1 MLYSALLRPLL
12 FKLLAPEQAHDLV
25 MGGLQFASNSA
36 LASAAL
42 RAALGSIP
50 SAPVKAMGLE
60 FKHPLGL
67 AAGMDKNAVAL
78 RAWEALGF
86 SHLEIGT
93 VTPRPQPGNPQ
104 PRMFRLPED
113 EALINRMGFNNGGAE
128 AAAARIRRSRHQNI
142 IVGGNIGRNKST
154 PNEGAIQDYL
164 AALNAL
170 YAEVDYIAVNVSSP
184 NTPGLRDL
192 QSASSMRELLLAV
205 CTEAKRLGG
214 KPVALKIDP
223 DSDKDH
229 VQRTAVLA
237 VECGVQGIIATNT
250 SIGRSGLATPEG
262 RLQAIG
268 AGGLSGAPIAKRSTE
283 VVGWVR
289 ESVGQSAS
297 VVGVGGVRRA
307 QDVTDKL
314 NAGADLVQVY
324 SGFVYAGPAMVRQ
337 LSPAWKQ

>member
-1 MLYSALLRPLL
+1 
-12 FKLLAPEQAHDLV
+12 
-25 MGGLQFASNSA
+25 
-36 LASAAL
+36 
-42 RAALGSIP
+42 
-50 SAPVKAMGLE
+50 
-60 FKHPLGL
+60 
-67 AAGMDKNAVAL
+67 
-78 RAWEALGF
+78 
-86 SHLEIGT
+86 
-93 VTPRPQPGNPQ
+93 
-104 PRMFRLPED
+104 MFRLPED

-142 IVGGNIGRNKST
+142 IVGGNIGRNKTT

-164 AALNAL
+164 SALNAL